1 MTNAMQGVDRVR
13 EFLYQKILKIRE
25 ESPMRTNIQLHQQN
39 QLLPYRYFLNVCA
52 WPDPELPLHLLDC
65 AVHPGYAI
73 WAMYHSTRFNMPG
86 PNRSF

>member
-1 MTNAMQGVDRVR
+1 VR

-65 AVHPGYAI
+65 AVRRGLCYVGYVSQ
-73 WAMYHSTRFNMPG
+73 HSLADNMPG